1 MNMQRSIMMNKLGKR
16 ILGITIVLTI
26 IGIYQVYS
34 SSRVWA
40 LYKENDSYYY
50 LKRQILFMIIGYI
63 ALIILS
69 KINLN
74 KIFGWN
80 KKLLLI
86 SFIMLVLV
94 LVPGLSIV
102 RNGSRS
108 WFGIGS
114 FAFQPSEFAKFS
126 LIVFSSV
133 YLANNYNKSD
143 HFFKTTFIVLLI
155 GAILFGLIMLQPD
168 LGTGLVIMST
178 LIVMTFAS
186 RSKIKHY
193 LLLGSLAL
201 LAFVALIISEP
212 YRLERITA
220 YLDPFSDPLGS
231 GFQIIQ
237 SIYALSPGG
246 LIGEGIDGS
255 IQKHFYLP
263 EPQTDFIF
271 AIFCEEWG
279 FIGGIFLL
287 ILFGY
292 FINTGLKIARSSND
306 LKRNYLALGIVSV
319 ISIQVIINLA
329 VVVGLIPVTGITLPF
344 ISYGGS
350 SLVVTL
356 ALTGLLINVSK
367 GEKKNESD
375 VNSRR

>member
-1 MNMQRSIMMNKLGKR
+1 MTKNGKK
-16 ILGITIVLTI
+16 IIIVTIILTI
-26 IGIYQVYS
+26 IGLYQVYS

-40 LYKENDSYYY
+40 LYKEGDAFYY
-50 LKRQILFMIIGYI
+50 LKRQTLFMVIGYI
-63 ALIILS
+63 GLIFLS
-69 KINLN
+69 KIDLE
-74 KIFGWN
+74 KIFKWN
-80 KKLLLI
+80 KKMLIVSIILLI
-86 SFIMLVLV
+86 LVLI
-94 LVPGLSIV
+94 PGLSIV

-114 FAFQPSEFAKFS
+114 FAVQPSEFSKFA
-126 LIVFSSV
+126 LIVFTSV
-133 YLANNYNKSD
+133 YLNANYKNSD
-143 HFFKTTFIVLLI
+143 NFFKTTFIVLLV
-155 GAILFGLIMLQPD
+155 GGLSFLLIMLQPD

-193 LLLGSLAL
+193 LILASIAMIGF
-201 LAFVALIISEP
+201 AFLIISEP
-212 YRLERITA
+212 YRLDRITA

-263 EPQTDFIF
+263 EPQTDFIY

-287 ILFGY
+287 VLFGY
-292 FINTGLKIARSSND
+292 FINNGLEIARSSND
-306 LKRNYLALGIVSV
+306 LRKNYLALGVVSV

-356 ALTGLLINVSK
+356 GLTGLLINVSK
-367 GEKKNESD
+367 GEKNNED
-375 VNSRR
+375 NSSSRG

>member
-1 MNMQRSIMMNKLGKR
+1 MSKEAKK
-16 ILGITIVLTI
+16 ILIVTILLTI
-26 IGIYQVYS
+26 IGLYQVYS
-34 SSRVWA
+34 ASKVWA
-40 LYKENDSYYY
+40 VYKENDALYYF
-50 LKRQILFMIIGYI
+50 KRQALFMMIGYF

-69 KINLN
+69 KIDLKKVFKWN
-74 KIFGWN
+74 KI
-80 KKLLLI
+80 LLII
-86 SFIMLVLV
+86 SFISLILVLI
-94 LVPGLSIV
+94 PGLSIV

-133 YLANNYNKSD
+133 FLANNYKESD
-143 HFFKTTFIVLLI
+143 NFFKTTLVILLS
-155 GAILFGLIMLQPD
+155 GGILFFLIMLQPD
-168 LGTGLVIMST
+168 LGTGLVIMAT

-193 LLLGSLAL
+193 LILGTLAL
-201 LAFVALIISEP
+201 FAFVVLIISAP

-263 EPQTDFIF
+263 EPQTDFIY

-287 ILFGY
+287 ALFGY
-292 FINTGLKIARSSND
+292 YINIGLRIARSNND

-356 ALTGLLINVSK
+356 ALTGLLINVARK
-367 GEKKNESD
+367 ENEDES
-375 VNSRR
+375 NSSSRR

>member
-1 MNMQRSIMMNKLGKR
+1 MNKKSR
-16 ILGITIVLTI
+16 NILITTI
-26 IGIYQVYS
+26 ILSFIGLYQVYS

-40 LYKENDSYYY
+40 MYKENDAYYY
-50 LKRQILFMIIGYI
+50 LKRQLLFMVIGYFLLYI
-63 ALIILS
+63 FT
-69 KINLN
+69 KINLD
-74 KIFGWN
+74 
-80 KKLLLI
+80 KLFKWSKYFLLI
-86 SFIMLVLV
+86 SLILMVLV

-108 WFGIGS
+108 WFGIGT
-114 FAFQPSEFAKFS
+114 FAFQPSEFAKLS
-126 LIVFSSV
+126 LIIYNSVF
-133 YLANNYNKSD
+133 LAKNYNISD
-143 HFFKTTFIVLLI
+143 KFLKTTARVLFTGGVI
-155 GAILFGLIMLQPD
+155 FFLIMLQPD
-168 LGTGLVIMST
+168 LGSGLVIMAT
-178 LIVMTFAS
+178 LIVMTFAT

-193 LLLGSLAL
+193 IILATIALLGF
-201 LAFVALIISEP
+201 AFLVISEP
-212 YRLERITA
+212 YRLDRISA
-220 YLDPFSDPLGS
+220 YLDPFNDPLGS

-279 FIGGIFLL
+279 FIGGIVLL
-287 ILFGY
+287 GIFGY
-292 FINTGLKIARSSND
+292 FINLGLEISRNSSD
-306 LKRNYLALGIVSV
+306 LRKNYLALGIVSV

-367 GEKKNESD
+367 GDKSNENNFS
-375 VNSRR
+375 SRR

>member
-1 MNMQRSIMMNKLGKR
+1 MMSKLGKR
-16 ILGITIVLTI
+16 ILFITMVLTL
-26 IGIYQVYS
+26 IGLYQVYS
-34 SSRVWA
+34 SSKIWA
-40 LYKENDSYYY
+40 EYKQGDSFYYF
-50 LKRQILFMIIGYI
+50 KRQAIFMIIGYI
-63 ALIILS
+63 AMFALS
-69 KINLN
+69 RINID
-74 KIFGWN
+74 KIFSLN
-80 KKLLLI
+80 KKLLFISYALLI
-86 SFIMLVLV
+86 LVLI
-94 LVPGLSIV
+94 PGLSIV

-114 FAFQPSEFAKFS
+114 FAFQPSEFSKLS

-133 YLANNYNKSD
+133 FLEKKYVHSD
-143 HFFKTTFIVLLI
+143 NFFKSTFVVLLV
-155 GAILFGLIMLQPD
+155 GASMFGLIMLQPD
-168 LGTGLVIMST
+168 LGTGLVIMAT
-178 LIVMTFAS
+178 LLVMTFAT

-193 LLLGSLAL
+193 LLLASLAMV
-201 LAFVALIISEP
+201 AFSFLVISEP
-212 YRLERITA
+212 YRLERITS

-279 FIGGIFLL
+279 FIGGIVLL
-287 ILFGY
+287 VLFGI
-292 FINTGLKIARSSND
+292 FIYTGLEIAKKNND
-306 LKRNYLALGIVSV
+306 LKKNYLAIGIVSV

-350 SLVVTL
+350 SLVITL
-356 ALTGLLINVSK
+356 ALTGLLINISK
-367 GEKKNESD
+367 GERVNENNASI
-375 VNSRR
+375 RG

>member
-1 MNMQRSIMMNKLGKR
+1 MSKEGKK
-16 ILGITIVLTI
+16 ILIVTIILTI
-26 IGIYQVYS
+26 IGLYQVYS
-34 SSRVWA
+34 ASKVWA
-40 LYKENDSYYY
+40 LYKENDAYYY
-50 LKRQILFMIIGYI
+50 FKRQALFMIIGYF

-69 KINLN
+69 KINLD
-74 KIFGWN
+74 KVFKWN
-80 KKLLLI
+80 KKLVII
-86 SFIMLVLV
+86 SFILLVLV
-94 LVPGLSIV
+94 LIPGLSIV

-133 YLANNYNKSD
+133 YLANNYRNSD
-143 HFFKTTFIVLLI
+143 KFFKTTFIVLLVGGI
-155 GAILFGLIMLQPD
+155 MFGLIMLQPD
-168 LGTGLVIMST
+168 LGTGLVIMAT
-178 LIVMTFAS
+178 LLVMTFAS

-193 LLLGSLAL
+193 LVLGSLAM
-201 LAFVALIISEP
+201 LAFAFLIISEP
-212 YRLERITA
+212 YRLDRITA

-263 EPQTDFIF
+263 EPQTDFIY

-279 FIGGIFLL
+279 FIGGILL
-287 ILFGY
+287 LVLFAY
-292 FINTGLKIARSSND
+292 FINLGLKIARSSND

-367 GEKKNESD
+367 GEKVYENNFS
-375 VNSRR
+375 SRG

>member
-1 MNMQRSIMMNKLGKR
+1 MTKNAKK
-16 ILGITIVLTI
+16 ILIITIILTI
-26 IGIYQVYS
+26 IGLYQVYS
-34 SSRVWA
+34 ASKVWA
-40 LYKENDSYYY
+40 LYKENDAYYY
-50 LKRQILFMIIGYI
+50 LKRQALFMIIGYF
-63 ALIILS
+63 ALVVLS
-69 KINLN
+69 RINLD
-74 KIFGWN
+74 KLFKWN
-80 KKLLLI
+80 KRLLLI
-86 SFIMLVLV
+86 SFILLVLV
-94 LVPGLSIV
+94 LIPGLSIV

-126 LIVFSSV
+126 LIVFTSV
-133 YLANNYNKSD
+133 YLANHYKQSD
-143 HFFKTTFIVLLI
+143 KFLKTTFIILLI
-155 GAILFGLIMLQPD
+155 GGILFGLIMLQPD
-168 LGTGLVIMST
+168 LGTGLVIMAT
-178 LIVMTFAS
+178 LLVMTFAS

-193 LLLGSLAL
+193 LFLGALAVI
-201 LAFVALIISEP
+201 AFTFLIISEP
-212 YRLERITA
+212 YRLDRITA

-263 EPQTDFIF
+263 EPQTDFIY

-287 ILFGY
+287 MLFAY
-292 FINTGLKIARSSND
+292 FINLGLKIARSSND
-306 LKRNYLALGIVSV
+306 LKKNYLALGIVSV

-356 ALTGLLINVSK
+356 ALTGLLINISK
-367 GEKKNESD
+367 GEKEDES
-375 VNSRR
+375 NSSSRR

>member
-1 MNMQRSIMMNKLGKR
+1 MSRQGKKVL
-16 ILGITIVLTI
+16 IITIILSL
-26 IGIYQVYS
+26 IGLYQVYS
-34 SSRVWA
+34 ASKVWA
-40 LYKENDSYYY
+40 VYKENDEFYY
-50 LKRQILFMIIGYI
+50 LKRQALFMFIGYL
-63 ALIILS
+63 ALIFFS
-69 KINLN
+69 KINLE
-74 KIFGWN
+74 KVFKWN
-80 KKLLLI
+80 KKLLIGSIILLI
-86 SFIMLVLV
+86 LVLI
-94 LVPGLSIV
+94 PGLSIV

-114 FAFQPSEFAKFS
+114 FAIQPSEFAKLS

-133 YLANNYNKSD
+133 YLSNNYKYSDKFLKS
-143 HFFKTTFIVLLI
+143 TGVILLVGGLAFI
-155 GAILFGLIMLQPD
+155 LIMLQPD

-178 LIVMTFAS
+178 LLVMTFAS

-193 LLLGSLAL
+193 LYLLGLAVF
-201 LAFVALIISEP
+201 AFAFLIISEP
-212 YRLERITA
+212 YRLERISA
-220 YLDPFSDPLGS
+220 YIDPFSDPLGS

-246 LIGEGIDGS
+246 LIGGGIDGS

-279 FIGGIFLL
+279 FIGGILL
-287 ILFGY
+287 LVLFGY
-292 FINTGLKIARSSND
+292 FINLGLRIARSNTD
-306 LKRNYLALGIVSV
+306 LRKNYLALGVISL

-367 GEKKNESD
+367 GEINDENSTS
-375 VNSRR
+375 SRR

>member
-1 MNMQRSIMMNKLGKR
+1 MNKLSKR
-16 ILGITIVLTI
+16 ILIVTIILTI
-26 IGIYQVYS
+26 IGLYQVYS
-34 SSRVWA
+34 ASRVWA
-40 LYKENDSYYY
+40 LYKEGDSYYY
-50 LKRQILFMIIGYI
+50 LKRQFLFMIIGYF

-69 KINLN
+69 KIDLD
-74 KIFGWN
+74 KLFKWN
-80 KKLLLI
+80 KQLLVI
-86 SFIMLVLV
+86 SFISLILVLI
-94 LVPGLSIV
+94 PGLSIV

-108 WFGIGS
+108 WFGVGS

-126 LIVFSSV
+126 LILFSSV
-133 YLANNYNKSD
+133 YLSNRYNESD
-143 HFFKTTFIVLLI
+143 KFFKTTFPVLFTGGI
-155 GAILFGLIMLQPD
+155 MFFLIMLQPD
-168 LGTGLVIMST
+168 LGSGLVIMAT
-178 LIVMTFAS
+178 LLVMTFAS

-193 LLLGSLAL
+193 LIIGALAI
-201 LAFVALIISEP
+201 LAFTGLIISEP

-263 EPQTDFIF
+263 EPQTDFIY

-287 ILFGY
+287 LLFGY
-292 FINTGLKIARSSND
+292 FILLGLKIARSSND

-367 GEKKNESD
+367 GEKK
-375 VNSRR
+375 